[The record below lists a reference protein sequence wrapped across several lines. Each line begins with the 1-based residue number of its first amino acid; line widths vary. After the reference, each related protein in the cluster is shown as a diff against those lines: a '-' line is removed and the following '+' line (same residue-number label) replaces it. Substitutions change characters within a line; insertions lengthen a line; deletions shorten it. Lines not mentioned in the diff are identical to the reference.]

1 MAPTDRDTLERQTS
15 DIIRCL
21 LEDEHVLSCRG
32 LDASVEIDSADP
44 CFDPVLIADK
54 LRDVADS
61 LNDDV
66 TFRAALNDLKRA
78 AAQEAAEAAFSH
90 GVEALCKTR
99 VSQGAEVAQEM
110 QLIRASVDFGLY
122 IKKSY
127 PELKNK
133 VQSAMTSF
141 LNRRVG
147 TWVAEQGGWDRVAG
161 VSD

>member
-21 LEDEHVLSCRG
+21 LEDEHVLSSFLKRLTWTIINRLC
-32 LDASVEIDSADP
+32 LYVELPAQSYLDP
-44 CFDPVLIADK
+44 CLVPP
-54 LRDVADS
+54 
-61 LNDDV
+61 
-66 TFRAALNDLKRA
+66 
-78 AAQEAAEAAFSH
+78 QAAEAAFSH

-147 TWVAEQGGWDRVAG
+147 TWVAEQGGW
-161 VSD
+161 VSVSQINCKNVMAYQHLLN